1 MNMGFYSAA
10 TSAYYQQQRLNVVAN
25 NSANINTV
33 AYKAQNPT
41 FSSLLYSNFNG
52 VDGPLA
58 RGSGSRM
65 EKADTDF
72 SSGALQET
80 LNPMDYALEGDG
92 FFALR
97 DMETGEISYTRAG
110 NFQMA
115 QMQNGEYFVT
125 DHSGRRYVLDQ
136 MGQPI
141 VAERNESG
149 VIDPNLKLPLG
160 VFTFRQKNNM
170 QHLGDNRFLPVEKNG
185 QPIAAE
191 NVTVMQGY
199 LEGSN
204 TNITKEFTK
213 VIEAQRAFSYALTMV
228 RTSDEVE
235 TTINGLR
242 G

>member
-1 MNMGFYSAA
+1 MGFYAAA

-33 AYKAQNPT
+33 AYKAKNPT
-41 FSSLLYSNFNG
+41 FSSLLYSSFNG
-52 VDGPLA
+52 INGELT
-58 RGSGSRM
+58 RGSGARM

-72 SSGALQET
+72 EEGAIYPTNQPL
-80 LNPMDYALEGDG
+80 DYALEGDG

-97 DMETGEISYTRAG
+97 DMETGEVSYTRAG

-115 QMQNGEYFVT
+115 QMGQDYFVT
-125 DHSGRRYVLDQ
+125 DSSGRRYVLDQ

-141 VAERNESG
+141 RAARNENG
-149 VIDPNLKLPLG
+149 VIDQNAELPLG
-160 VFTFRQKNNM
+160 IFTFRQKNNM

-191 NVTVMQGY
+191 NVRVMQGY

-213 VIEAQRAFSYALTMV
+213 IVEAQRAFSYALAMV

>member
-33 AYKAQNPT
+33 AYKAKNPT
-41 FSSLLYSNFNG
+41 FSALLYSNFNG
-52 VDGPLA
+52 IDGPLS
-58 RGSGSRM
+58 RGSGARM

-72 SSGALQET
+72 AEGAIYET
-80 LNPMDYALEGDG
+80 NQPLDYALSGDG

-97 DMETGEISYTRAG
+97 DMETGEVSYTRAG

-115 QMQNGEYFVT
+115 QMGTDYFVT
-125 DHSGRRYVLDQ
+125 DSSGHRYVLDQ
-136 MGQPI
+136 LGQPI
-141 VAERNESG
+141 RAERNESG
-149 VIDPNLKLPLG
+149 VIDPNAKLPLG

-191 NVTVMQGY
+191 NVEVMQGY

-213 VIEAQRAFSYALTMV
+213 IIEAQRAYSYALAMV